1 MYPAQLIAPRKNI
14 GSTKNIAPMTYSITC
29 AVTVPSMKPAVGN
42 DKSVLSV
49 ADTWLYS
56 VSSILES
63 IQRASSHQNVS
74 MCRVNSANVTVM
86 SALSW

>member
-1 MYPAQLIAPRKNI
+1 
-14 GSTKNIAPMTYSITC
+14 
-29 AVTVPSMKPAVGN
+29 MKPAVGN
-42 DKSVLSV
+42 DNSAWSVT
-49 ADTWLYS
+49 DTWLYR

-74 MCRVNSANVTVM
+74 MCSVNSANVIVM